1 MGLCALCLDKCEP
14 KPDKDLVPFRGTG
27 GEVRLLICALDYNYS
42 PGHELTSSVD
52 GSLMIKMAKHAD
64 CADITAV
71 TDGAIGNANFPVR
84 RLVLERIKAVGSRC
98 QPGDWFIWFWA
109 GHGVNVPDS
118 KGKEA
123 DGLSEAFVTPDA
135 KGRLTESAV
144 LLDEDFARALD
155 AFIPLGVKILCVC
168 DCCHSGTICDIDS
181 YAYRHDIYQISASLD
196 HQEAE
201 DTGKGGVLTW
211 ALKRTLLKQAVRCGR
226 QEFSM
231 QRVFEGCKKRVKR
244 ITDEQEVSVQF
255 SGMPPDR
262 VAWPL
267 CFPIWKWAAQVPDDL
282 KDHELK

>member
-1 MGLCALCLDKCEP
+1 MG
-14 KPDKDLVPFRGTG
+14 
-27 GEVRLLICALDYNYS
+27 
-42 PGHELTSSVD
+42 GHELTSSVD

-84 RLVLERIKAVGSRC
+84 RLVLER
-98 QPGDWFIWFWA
+98 
-109 GHGVNVPDS
+109 
-118 KGKEA
+118 
-123 DGLSEAFVTPDA
+123 
-135 KGRLTESAV
+135 
-144 LLDEDFARALD
+144 
-155 AFIPLGVKILCVC
+155 
-168 DCCHSGTICDIDS
+168 
-181 YAYRHDIYQISASLD
+181 IYQISASLD